1 MKLESYILRYGTGAD
16 LVAEGHS
23 AEAIH
28 AIIALPP
35 EIRGMVI
42 EIIPYVNEIYSRNS
56 FEKKTHIIAVTESGA
71 FVYSHPDGT
80 LVPRHLAKYG
90 MFKFI
95 FWQADVFIRTGYW
108 MEPGTSKS
116 LTIGAWHSP
125 RERAQAVALLAAVPL
140 VVPVIMVVEELKE
153 KASAIIAAF
162 SKRGKR

>member
-1 MKLESYILRYGTGAD
+1 MKLKSYIIRYGTEED
-16 LVAEGHS
+16 LAAEGHS

-28 AIIALPP
+28 AIMALPS
-35 EIRGMVI
+35 EIRGMVN
-42 EIIPYVNEIYSRNS
+42 EIIPYFSEIYSRNS

-71 FVYSHPDGT
+71 FVYSQPDGT
-80 LVPRHLAKYG
+80 LVPRHLAKYS

-116 LTIGAWHSP
+116 LTMGAWHSP

-140 VVPVIMVVEELKE
+140 IVPVIIVVEELKE
-153 KASAIIAAF
+153 KTSAIIAAF